1 MDRSDEY
8 RALCSAL
15 SETPLK
21 LDYTVDRALPRFQK
35 WQRQHRIKRAVG
47 IPLGTLAALC
57 AVFILLVNLSPGF
70 FETAERMPWLADF
83 AEYVQFGDSLSRA
96 AGAGS
101 SQTEQVQAKVGAAAA
116 DESGCSEGTAHFS
129 ALRPLFAHSAAPP
142 K

>member
-1 MDRSDEY
+1 MNRNDEY

-35 WQRQHRIKRAVG
+35 WQRQRRIKRAVG

-57 AVFILLVNLSPGF
+57 TAFILLVNLSPRF
-70 FETAERMPWLADF
+70 FETAERMPWLVDF
-83 AEYVQFGDSLSRA
+83 AEYVQFGDSMGRA
-96 AGAGS
+96 AGTGS
-101 SQTEQVQAKVGAAAA
+101 SQPEQVQAKAGVAAA
-116 DESGCSEGTAHFS
+116 DERSCLKRATHFS
-129 ALRPLFAHSAAPP
+129 ALRPLFAYSTAPP